1 MASAFVSYAHE
12 DQELVLV
19 LVKHLRAQGLEVR
32 YDRVA
37 LRIGDSLIRAISQEI
52 EEGDFLIAI
61 VSPDSVESGWCQKE
75 LELAMTAGINSRQ
88 VKVLPVRFRGVEMPP
103 MLGGHLGDADEDDLE
118 TLARRLA
125 AAMQAHLEGRES
137 DATREAEAAEPA
149 VDGTPAHEEV
159 VGDLG
164 VAQLEEVA
172 QRAFDVLQVWEGIWH
187 GGNVRD
193 LSDPQRRLR
202 WALDALPDRVR
213 AGLPLV
219 GELALGDWDT
229 YFAERDV
236 EVTERDIREELLSVR
251 TQVAL
256 GLPVTRRWTIRR
268 DLGAGPPQRR
278 DAASY
283 LWELGRGE
291 ETRIIEVVI
300 SNTAIA
306 SENEYLPKEVAQ
318 AKETTGRSV
327 VVSLLGLEDPP
338 EEVVVSTAGVS
349 GRGRAE

>member
-1 MASAFVSYAHE
+1 M
-12 DQELVLV
+12 
-19 LVKHLRAQGLEVR
+19 
-32 YDRVA
+32 
-37 LRIGDSLIRAISQEI
+37 
-52 EEGDFLIAI
+52 
-61 VSPDSVESGWCQKE
+61 
-75 LELAMTAGINSRQ
+75 
-88 VKVLPVRFRGVEMPP
+88 
-103 MLGGHLGDADEDDLE
+103 
-118 TLARRLA
+118 
-125 AAMQAHLEGRES
+125 
-137 DATREAEAAEPA
+137 
-149 VDGTPAHEEV
+149 
-159 VGDLG
+159 
-164 VAQLEEVA
+164 
-172 QRAFDVLQVWEGIWH
+172 
-187 GGNVRD
+187 
-193 LSDPQRRLR
+193 
-202 WALDALPDRVR
+202 
-213 AGLPLV
+213 
-219 GELALGDWDT
+219 GDWDT

-251 TQVAL
+251 TQVAR

-268 DLGAGPPQRR
+268 DLGAGPLQRR
-278 DAASY
+278 SHAASY